1 MKGLLAGFAVFIFI
15 GGCTTVDN
23 VREFRNLDLA
33 IEQSCQNIQKDFNE
47 SASIAVFNI
56 ASSTTR
62 LSEYIIEEVMN
73 NFTNMHKYNI
83 VERSKISAIFQEQKF
98 QFSGNVSDDTIQSLG
113 NMLGAQFVI
122 TGLLDDL
129 GSYYRLRLFV
139 IAIES
144 GERKSSTAVNIVKP
158 NEQVAFLLS
167 GQESTSIQTN
177 SSPAINLI
185 GTTWTVTIDGDDDGG
200 IFVFN
205 PDNALYSN
213 AFDDWRFDGVTTG
226 TWRWSPTPNG
236 QILLVNVTYDFKM
249 KVADL
254 SGNIQEVEDAEKWR
268 LELYNITDLKITG
281 VLYEES
287 DDDEAMVVELNRLR

>member
-1 MKGLLAGFAVFIFI
+1 MGVKMRGLLASFAIFIFI
-15 GGCTTVDN
+15 GCATVDN

-33 IEQSCQNIQKDFNE
+33 IEQSCQNIQSDFNE

-56 ASSTTR
+56 ASPTTR

-83 VERSKISAIFQEQKF
+83 VERSKISAIFKEQEF

-122 TGLLDDL
+122 TGALEDV

-139 IAIES
+139 IAIKS
-144 GERKSSTAVNIVKP
+144 GERKSSTALNIVKP

-167 GQESTSIQTN
+167 GQESNTTEIN
-177 SSPAINLI
+177 SPPALNLI
-185 GTTWTVTIDGDDDGG
+185 GTTWAVTIDGENVG

-205 PDNALYSN
+205 TGNGLYSN
-213 AFDDWRFDGVTTG
+213 IFDGWGGKSNG
-226 TWRWSPTPNG
+226 TWSWSPNG
-236 QILLVNVTYDFKM
+236 QILIIDITM
-249 KVADL
+249 
-254 SGNIQEVEDAEKWR
+254 IEDGGTEKLR
-268 LELYNITDLKITG
+268 FELYNITDLKMTG
-281 VLYEES
+281 VWIYEGSEG
-287 DDDEAMVVELNRLR
+287 DDSTLAEFNKVG

>member
-1 MKGLLAGFAVFIFI
+1 MGVKMKGLWVSFAVFIFI
-15 GGCTTVDN
+15 GCATVDKAG
-23 VREFRNLDLA
+23 EFRNLDLA
-33 IEQSCQNIQKDFNE
+33 IEQSCQNIQRDFNE

-56 ASSTTR
+56 ASPTSR

-73 NFTNMHKYNI
+73 NFTNMHKYNV
-83 VERSKISAIFQEQKF
+83 VERSKISAVFQEQQF

-122 TGLLDDL
+122 TGSVDDV

-167 GQESTSIQTN
+167 ERESNIPAADP
-177 SSPAINLI
+177 SPTLNLI
-185 GTTWTVTIDGDDDGG
+185 GTTWNVTVEGDNSG

-205 PDNALYSN
+205 TDNVLYTNAL
-213 AFDDWRFDGVTTG
+213 DDIGDGITQG
-226 TWRWSPTPNG
+226 TWSWSPNG
-236 QILLVNVTYDFKM
+236 QILLISIIREFKM
-249 KVADL
+249 TYNYNGNVREFEDVA
-254 SGNIQEVEDAEKWR
+254 KWR

-281 VLYEES
+281 ILYE
-287 DDDEAMVVELNRLR
+287 DPDDEALVVELNKSR